1 MTGAYQPSRIAARV
15 TPAHKRAVWDVIAPP
30 ARLGLSGIAAATGL
44 DGAIINE
51 IWAEGS
57 AKGRL
62 RLVDQGP
69 GFRWIERVEDAA

>member
-1 MTGAYQPSRIAARV
+1 MTGAYQPSRIAERV
-15 TPAHKRAVWDVIAPP
+15 TPAHKRAVWAAIAPP
-30 ARLGLSGIAAATGL
+30 ARLDLCGIAAATGL

-57 AKGRL
+57 AAGRL

-69 GFRWIERVEDAA
+69 GFRWIERVEDTE

>member
-1 MTGAYQPSRIAARV
+1 MNAPYQPSSVSARV
-15 TPAHKRAVWDVIAPP
+15 RPQHKAAFWNAIAPP
-30 ARLGLSGIAAATGL
+30 ARLDLAGIARATGL
-44 DGAIINE
+44 HSSIVAE

-69 GFRWIERVEDAA
+69 GFRWIERMEDGE

>member
-1 MTGAYQPSRIAARV
+1 MNPYQPSMIAEWV
-15 TPAHKRAVWDVIAPP
+15 TPEHKRAVWEALAPP
-30 ARLGLSGIAAATGL
+30 ARLDLAGIAAATGL
-44 DGAIINE
+44 HGSIVNE

-69 GFRWIERVEDAA
+69 GFRWIERVEDIQ

>member
-1 MTGAYQPSRIAARV
+1 MGVYQPSAVAARV
-15 TPAHKRAVWDVIAPP
+15 TPAHTLAFWDAIAPP
-30 ARLGLSGIAAATGL
+30 ARLDLTGIAEATGL
-44 DGAIINE
+44 HSSIVIE